1 MSLSNITQVET
12 EEAGQRCPGAGRR
25 CAAAGAGRCAGPDL
39 MGGSASQDVGWQ
51 AAQVDAAAAALS
63 AQQACACTTW
73 SHSGQS
79 PSTWPAFPDSI

>member
-1 MSLSNITQVET
+1 MSNRKKPVSDAQGPD
-12 EEAGQRCPGAGRR
+12 ADGRQQER
-25 CAAAGAGRCAGPDL
+25 GGGLAWGPDL

-79 PSTWPAFPDSI
+79 PSTWPAISDPT